1 LRWRKRVEYDTD
13 WANVDVGKA
22 VGAGIVGALAAVAC
36 LVSVFVLPNLFAFL
50 IVTVSTHGP
59 TRAALRMIVVALAS
73 WLFDLSLGSLLLA
86 WFAATTI
93 GAVIGG
99 CVGAFMGYLT
109 AAFVLRRASTD
120 EVDLEA

>member
-1 LRWRKRVEYDTD
+1 
-13 WANVDVGKA
+13 
-22 VGAGIVGALAAVAC
+22 
-36 LVSVFVLPNLFAFL
+36 
-50 IVTVSTHGP
+50 
-59 TRAALRMIVVALAS
+59 MIVVALAS